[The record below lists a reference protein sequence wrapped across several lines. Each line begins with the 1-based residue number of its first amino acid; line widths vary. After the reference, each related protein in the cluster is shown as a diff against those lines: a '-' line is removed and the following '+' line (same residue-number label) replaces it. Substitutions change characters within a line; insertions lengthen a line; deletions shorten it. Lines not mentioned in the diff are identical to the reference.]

1 MLDTTF
7 TTCHPDALISAIAEG
22 SAATTG
28 DVRDKTIEDL
38 KKIIA
43 RRSANGKR
51 FGKLEIR
58 AQQHPHPQDEEYAT
72 DEERKEKTIHYL
84 TAFVLDISSSM
95 SGPKIEH
102 ARNTIIKF
110 LEVLL
115 AESAASAMKIKT
127 WFYLITFN
135 DRANVAVQL
144 QEVTDLTIGPMI
156 ETINKI
162 TASGS
167 TSYEAAFHCNS
178 NYLRDILH
186 SPTSFTSASASAS
199 AAKPP
204 KQLHIVKFFETDG
217 DITYGCSNLTTLYQ
231 VMHDQPTPH
240 EAYKNTLFTYEDC
253 VFGYGAD
260 VDTKCL
266 KTLAA
271 PHPPKFQQSNTSA
284 ATTPAVVATH
294 CSSFCSI
301 GKPED
306 IGWQVGEL
314 LFKLITRCGAYISV
328 SVNQTAD
335 TATTATVDT
344 IATTATT
351 TQDPVIDTQ
360 GPVVGGR
367 NPHTVVDTQGLVV
380 DTQGPVVG
388 GRNPQRNP
396 HTVVGGRNPQRNPQ
410 LFEYQTHTWNSQTTL
425 HSIAA
430 NETKTIFVQFDGS
443 LQNFDNSIEMTD
455 QLTGRRYKYKFR
467 HEITDTTA
475 TAATTTTTSP
485 HSESD
490 ILSMI
495 LGMMQIEIFKLMRE
509 MEADHTVYDA
519 DTLVAETYKM
529 MRILKHIKQ
538 GQILQPQQPQ
548 QPQQPDATTT
558 TIPMTPEMRWLE
570 NLITDTKVL
579 IGLTTISAKNEQ
591 LAIIHARR
599 TSSAEHEFFSTGQK
613 AFGEYIDGEEFHEQA
628 AKDAISEYT
637 KKIQAGCEYYDGASS
652 PAQAQAQA
660 QAEDQFNDFND
671 CIPSRVATASHY
683 SQSDAIDTPY
693 PGGGGGSSCRN
704 SGGRYNYNS
713 KQSILR
719 TLCARIAIAAENKED
734 IKIEEMCQNIF
745 RGEYNDDHHRHHHR
759 HHQSPGGDETF
770 SSIPDD
776 EHSSRRVRMMRQMS
790 TPMSLA

>member
-1 MLDTTF
+1 MLNTTF

-22 SAATTG
+22 TCDGAEKS
-28 DVRDKTIEDL
+28 IEDL

-51 FGKLEIR
+51 FGKLEIT
-58 AQQHPHPQDEEYAT
+58 AQNPQDNECADDNATET
-72 DEERKEKTIHYL
+72 DEERKAKTLHYL

-102 ARNTIIKF
+102 AKNTIIKF
-110 LEVLL
+110 LEVLVT
-115 AESAASAMKIKT
+115 ESAASAMKIKT

-135 DRANVAVQL
+135 DRARVVVQL
-144 QEVTDLTIGPMI
+144 QEVTDLSIGSMI

-186 SPTSFTSASASAS
+186 SPTSFAS
-199 AAKPP
+199 AASEKPP

-217 DITYGCSNLTTLYQ
+217 DITTGCSNLTTLYQ

-271 PHPPKFQQSNTSA
+271 PHPPIQSIATSA
-284 ATTPAVVATH
+284 ATSATSAAPVIATH

-314 LFKLITRCGAYISV
+314 LFKLITRCGAFISV
-328 SVNQTAD
+328 SVSQTAD
-335 TATTATVDT
+335 AA
-344 IATTATT
+344 
-351 TQDPVIDTQ
+351 Q

-367 NPHTVVDTQGLVV
+367 NPHTATTATTAADAQV
-380 DTQGPVVG
+380 PVVG
-388 GRNPQRNP
+388 G
-396 HTVVGGRNPQRNPQ
+396 RNPQ
-410 LFEYQTHTWNSQTTL
+410 LFEYQTHTWNDRTTL

-430 NETKTIFVQFDGS
+430 NETKTIFVQFDGA

-455 QLTGRRYKYKFR
+455 QMTGRRYKYKFR
-467 HEITDTTA
+467 HEIAAAPPPPPA
-475 TAATTTTTSP
+475 T

-509 MEADHTVYDA
+509 MEADNTVYDA

-529 MRILKHIKQ
+529 MRILKQIKQ
-538 GQILQPQQPQ
+538 GQIIHHLTTQPQQEQ
-548 QPQQPDATTT
+548 EQEQQPDATTA
-558 TIPMTPEMRWLE
+558 IPMTPEMRWLE
-570 NLITDTKVL
+570 NLITDAKVL

-613 AFGEYIDGEEFHEQA
+613 AFGEYIDGEEFHEQD

-637 KKIQAGCEYYDGASS
+637 KKIQAGCEYYDAASS

-660 QAEDQFNDFND
+660 DNQFDD
-671 CIPSRVATASHY
+671 CIPSRVTTASHY
-683 SQSDAIDTPY
+683 SQCDAIDTPY
-693 PGGGGGSSCRN
+693 PGGGGGRN

-734 IKIEEMCQNIF
+734 ITIEEMCQNVF
-745 RGEYNDDHHRHHHR
+745 RGEYNDHYHHHNL
-759 HHQSPGGDETF
+759 HQE
-770 SSIPDD
+770 
-776 EHSSRRVRMMRQMS
+776 
-790 TPMSLA
+790 

>member
-1 MLDTTF
+1 MLNTTF

-22 SAATTG
+22 TG
-28 DVRDKTIEDL
+28 DGAEKSIEDL
-38 KKIIA
+38 KKIIE

-51 FGKLEIR
+51 FGKLEIT
-58 AQQHPHPQDEEYAT
+58 AQECADDNATET
-72 DEERKEKTIHYL
+72 DEERKAKTIHYL

-102 ARNTIIKF
+102 AKNTIIKF
-110 LEVLL
+110 LEVLV

-127 WFYLITFN
+127 WFYLIIFN
-135 DRANVAVQL
+135 DRAHVVVQL
-144 QEVTDLTIGPMI
+144 QEVTDQTIGPMI

-186 SPTSFTSASASAS
+186 SPTSFTSAASE
-199 AAKPP
+199 KPP

-271 PHPPKFQQSNTSA
+271 PHPPIQSIATSATSA
-284 ATTPAVVATH
+284 APVIATH

-314 LFKLITRCGAYISV
+314 LFKLITRCGAFISV

-335 TATTATVDT
+335 AAQVPVDT
-344 IATTATT
+344 A
-351 TQDPVIDTQ
+351 PQ
-360 GPVVGGR
+360 GPVVGGW
-367 NPHTVVDTQGLVV
+367 
-380 DTQGPVVG
+380 
-388 GRNPQRNP
+388 
-396 HTVVGGRNPQRNPQ
+396 NPQ
-410 LFEYQTHTWNSQTTL
+410 LFEYQTHTWNDRTTL

-430 NETKTIFVQFDGS
+430 NETKTIFVQFDGA

-455 QLTGRRYKYKFR
+455 QMTGRRYKYKFR
-467 HEITDTTA
+467 HEIAAPANAPT
-475 TAATTTTTSP
+475 TAAT

-509 MEADHTVYDA
+509 MEADNTVYDA

-538 GQILQPQQPQ
+538 GQIIHLTTQP
-548 QPQQPDATTT
+548 QPDATTA
-558 TIPMTPEMRWLE
+558 IPMTPEMRWLE
-570 NLITDTKVL
+570 NLITDAKVL

-637 KKIQAGCEYYDGASS
+637 KKIQAGCEYYDEASS
-652 PAQAQAQA
+652 PAQA

-671 CIPSRVATASHY
+671 CIPSRVATASNY

-693 PGGGGGSSCRN
+693 PGSGSGSSCRN

-734 IKIEEMCQNIF
+734 IKIEEMCQNVF
-745 RGEYNDDHHRHHHR
+745 RGEYNDHYHHHNQNR
-759 HHQSPGGDETF
+759 GGDETF